1 MNTLDKK
8 LFYKD
13 LFALALP
20 IGMQNLLVALIGA
33 SDALMLGRLTQEA
46 ISAVSLA
53 NQIAFIMNLFI
64 GAVTGGGGVLLAQ
77 YWGCGNKTM
86 VKNLFCML
94 LKWAFAIS
102 LIFFS
107 LTMLTP
113 ELLMCIYTPD
123 ETLIAIGASYLRIV
137 GFSYLFSGVTQCY
150 YIKMK
155 LEGQASKS
163 VVISV
168 VTLVADMTIDF
179 FLIYGHAGAPK
190 LGADGSAYSTV
201 FVELIAL
208 VWCVAESYHEGR
220 IRADKKGLQWFS
232 ADITK
237 DFIKISAPMLG
248 SSLAWGVGFSL
259 HSLIMG
265 HLGSDATAAASIV
278 SVVQQLVTCVCKGIS
293 AGAGIIVGKLLGE
306 KLFDR
311 AKECGR
317 LLCRVSFSVG
327 AVQMALLLLL
337 TPVAAKFFLLSD
349 AARHYLILM
358 LLFTA
363 VYVFAESI
371 NTVIV
376 CGIFPAGGDS
386 RYDAVSVLVASWC
399 VSLPLALLGTF
410 VFHLPV
416 MPIYILMNID
426 EIIKLPWIYP
436 RYKKYLWLNNLTRD
450 EEK

>member
-77 YWGCGNKTM
+77 YWGSGNKTM

-113 ELLMCIYTPD
+113 ELLMRIYTPD

-208 VWCVAESYHEGR
+208 VWCVAESYREGH
-220 IRADKKGLQWFS
+220 IHADKKGLQWFS

-337 TPVAAKFFLLSD
+337 TPIAAKFFLLSD

-399 VSLPLALLGTF
+399 VSLPLALLGIF

-450 EEK
+450 EE

>member
-1 MNTLDKK
+1 M
-8 LFYKD
+8 
-13 LFALALP
+13 
-20 IGMQNLLVALIGA
+20 
-33 SDALMLGRLTQEA
+33 
-46 ISAVSLA
+46 
-53 NQIAFIMNLFI
+53 
-64 GAVTGGGGVLLAQ
+64 
-77 YWGCGNKTM
+77 
-86 VKNLFCML
+86 
-94 LKWAFAIS
+94 
-102 LIFFS
+102 
-107 LTMLTP
+107 
-113 ELLMCIYTPD
+113 
-123 ETLIAIGASYLRIV
+123 
-137 GFSYLFSGVTQCY
+137 
-150 YIKMK
+150 
-155 LEGQASKS
+155 
-163 VVISV
+163 
-168 VTLVADMTIDF
+168 
-179 FLIYGHAGAPK
+179 
-190 LGADGSAYSTV
+190 
-201 FVELIAL
+201 
-208 VWCVAESYHEGR
+208 
-220 IRADKKGLQWFS
+220 
-232 ADITK
+232 
-237 DFIKISAPMLG
+237 
-248 SSLAWGVGFSL
+248 
-259 HSLIMG
+259 
-265 HLGSDATAAASIV
+265 

-337 TPVAAKFFLLSD
+337 TPIAAKFFLLSD

-363 VYVFAESI
+363 VYVFAESV